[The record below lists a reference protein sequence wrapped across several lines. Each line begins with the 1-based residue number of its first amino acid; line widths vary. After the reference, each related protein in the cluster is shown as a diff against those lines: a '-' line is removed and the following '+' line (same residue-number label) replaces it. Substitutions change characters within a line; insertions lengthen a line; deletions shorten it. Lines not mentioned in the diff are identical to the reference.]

1 MNDVV
6 ILSPLEQEYLLRVIE
21 AGARV
26 RDMRQFF
33 LWTQG
38 QLQALLPHQVMLCME
53 YGPGD
58 TLRRLECLHGA
69 VLDEPVQRQ
78 LADPVHG
85 LAAQIARAGRDGWR
99 MPAIAVAHQGGA
111 PAAVQQRLERSGFDN
126 LLVNGSGVLAGG
138 ASVFAL
144 LGLPMRPGPRQAYF
158 LELIHPH
165 LHFALLRS
173 SHKDTPRAPQTSAG
187 VTRPLSAREA
197 EILSWV
203 REGKSNDEIGSILA
217 ISGLTVKNHLQR
229 VYRALGVSNR
239 AHALSRCHALGL
251 LDPDP
256 APRVQSAGSR
266 RA

>member
-1 MNDVV
+1 MDDVV

-58 TLRRLECLHGA
+58 ALRRLECLHGA

-99 MPAIAVAHQGGA
+99 MPAVAVAGQGGT
-111 PAAVQQRLERSGFDN
+111 PAAVQHRLDRSGFNN

-144 LGLPMRPGPRQAYF
+144 LGLPMKPGPRQAYF

-173 SHKDTPRAPQTSAG
+173 SHKEALRTAQASAG

-197 EILSWV
+197 QILCWV
-203 REGKSNDEIGSILA
+203 REGKSNHEIGSILD

-251 LDPDP
+251 LEPDA
-256 APRVQSAGSR
+256 APPLRSR
-266 RA
+266 QN

>member
-58 TLRRLECLHGA
+58 SLRRLECLHGA
-69 VLDEPVQRQ
+69 VLGEPVQRQ

-99 MPAIAVAHQGGA
+99 MPAIAVAGQGGA
-111 PAAVQQRLERSGFDN
+111 PAAVQQRLEKSGFDN
-126 LLVNGSGVLAGG
+126 VLVNGSGVLAGG

-144 LGLPMRPGPRQAYF
+144 LGLPMKPGPRQAYF
-158 LELIHPH
+158 LELVHPH

-173 SHKDTPRAPQTSAG
+173 SHKETPRAAQASVAAA
-187 VTRPLSAREA
+187 RPLSAREA

-203 REGKSNDEIGSILA
+203 REGKSNFEIGSILG
-217 ISGLTVKNHLQR
+217 ISALTVKNHLQR

-239 AHALSRCHALGL
+239 AHALARCHALGL
-251 LDPDP
+251 HDPGA
-256 APRVQSAGSR
+256 APLAPPR